1 MELCTC
7 CLIACTLIFVA
18 LFSRQ
23 LVPWLLK
30 IRPLWMGGLAGVAN
44 VSKNI
49 IPPSIYL
56 KYISYPCG
64 GPCKFV
70 SGACL
75 YDAVARVNGS

>member
-1 MELCTC
+1 
-7 CLIACTLIFVA
+7 
-18 LFSRQ
+18 
-23 LVPWLLK
+23 
-30 IRPLWMGGLAGVAN
+30 MGGLAGVAN